1 MAIVK
6 DSKKETKA
14 TKSNAKAKKQVEVVE
29 EEVMETIEVEADA
42 VSTNPLDYTYTV
54 RLDSKKYEGRNAEQV
69 DALVFGALGAVK
81 KIQVI
86 RE

>member
-14 TKSNAKAKKQVEVVE
+14 TKSNAKAKKQVAVE

-69 DALVFGALGAVK
+69 DSLVYGALGAVK